1 MSEKILRALMQ
12 LFAII
17 AKVDFMDEKEGVV
30 IKSTEGRKAIES
42 FLKSELNASLVDQYI
57 DMFEGYLR
65 SLYGQTKKKNG
76 VEKRNAVN
84 AVKVLRICHQINQEL
99 SHRQKIITLLRILE
113 FVNADGDLTKR
124 EIDFAVTVAQSFKI
138 SEEEFE
144 NLYAHVV
151 LDEFEELDE
160 SVFLYVKSTNSKLQH
175 AHTLQLENLDSK
187 IRFLYFPSANLII
200 FRYFGK
206 DELNVNGQLTVSDRN
221 LIFNQGA
228 ALRTNKT
235 KSLFFTDVISRFRAN
250 DQTTKLVFEAKNV
263 NYSFPSGRP
272 ALHQVNLTATT
283 GQLIGIMGASGGG
296 KSTLLNVLNGSI
308 VPSSGKV
315 TINNIDIHRNSKNV
329 EGVIGNI
336 NQDDLLIEELTVYEN
351 LYYNTQLCY
360 NDLSNA
366 QIHKKIIN
374 LLSSIGLLDV
384 KDQKVGSV
392 LEKSISGGQRKRLNI
407 AFELIREPSVLFVDE
422 PTSGLSSRD
431 SETIMD
437 VLKELTFAGKLV
449 FVVIHQPSST
459 IFKMFDQLLVLDEC
473 GYPIFVG
480 NPIDSVV
487 YFKTCI
493 EHANA
498 YESECE
504 TCGNVN
510 PEQILNIVEARVL
523 DEYGNSTKQRKI
535 SPIEW
540 HERYLEHVYQNETQD
555 EIHELPNPSVRS
567 AKPSRSKQF
576 SVFFRRDIKSKLANA
591 QYLLINALE
600 APLLAFTLSF
610 FLKFF
615 NGKEGTY
622 SYLDN
627 ENIPQFIFVSVI
639 VAIFMGLTVAAEE
652 IIKDRV
658 NLKREA
664 FLNLSRFSYLLS
676 KIQVMFI
683 ISAIQTFLFVLIGSY
698 VLEIKGM
705 FFEYWMVL
713 FSAACCSNVMGLIIS
728 STLNSVKVIYISIP
742 IFVIPQLLFSGVIVS
757 YSKLNPV
764 FSHPTEVP
772 WVGNLMLSRWAY
784 EALAVTQAKDNKY
797 VSKIYEIEKD
807 RVASA
812 WKLDYWIPA
821 MKDEVDNLCKQ
832 NSTNNSKKQSLSLL
846 KTEYQ
851 KEVRLWENLSCPSC
865 QFFIPKDSLQRTGFE
880 LVWNRFLENV
890 KLEYA
895 SIHESKSQEIDQ
907 LKRKIGL
914 KKINQ
919 LKEKYFNTSLDE
931 LVTNKKELVKLVN
944 YNNELVCVDAPIYA
958 TKTSESFLGSPFY
971 APYKKLFGFEM
982 VTLWSNLIIVWMFVG
997 FAFFLLYTDLLR
1009 KGIHAFAFQFDT
1021 YFQRRKEKKHVE
1033 QSK

>member
-17 AKVDFMDEKEGVV
+17 AKVDFMDENGGVA
-30 IKSTEGRKAIES
+30 IKSSEGRKAIET
-42 FLKSELNASLVDQYI
+42 FLKSELNASLVDQYLE
-57 DMFEGYLR
+57 MFEAYLS
-65 SLYGQTKKKNG
+65 SLYGNIRKKNG

-84 AVKVLRICHQINQEL
+84 AVKILRICHQINQEL
-99 SHRQKIITLLRILE
+99 SHRQKIITVLRILE
-113 FVNADGDLTKR
+113 FISEDGEITER
-124 EIDFAVTVAQSFKI
+124 EHDFAVTVAESFKL
-138 SEEEFE
+138 SMEEFE
-144 NLYAHVV
+144 NLYAQVSS
-151 LDEFEELDE
+151 DEFEELDKTT
-160 SVFLYVKSTNSKLQH
+160 FLYVKPSNSQLQF
-175 AHTLQLENLDSK
+175 AHTLQLEHMDSK
-187 IRFLYFPSANLII
+187 IRFLYTPSANLIV

-221 LIFNQGA
+221 HIFNQGS

-235 KSLFFTDVISRFRAN
+235 KSLYFSDVISRFRSN
-250 DQTTKLVFEAKNV
+250 DLTNKLVFEAKNM
-263 NYSFPSGRP
+263 NYAFPSGRK
-272 ALHQVNLTATT
+272 ALHQVNLTATS

-315 TINNIDIHRNSKNV
+315 TINHIDIHRNPRKV

-360 NDLSNA
+360 NDLSKA
-366 QIHKKIIN
+366 QIHKKIIH

-392 LEKSISGGQRKRLNI
+392 LEKSLSGGQRKRLNI

-473 GYPIFVG
+473 GFPIFVG

-510 PEQILNIVEARVL
+510 PEQILNIVEAKVL

-540 HERYLEHVYQNETQD
+540 HQRYLESSERKDPKTVEND
-555 EIHELPNPSVRS
+555 LPNPAVSS
-567 AKPSRSKQF
+567 SKPSRFKQF
-576 SVFFRRDIKSKLANA
+576 SIFFNRDIKSKLANT
-591 QYLLINALE
+591 QYLLINVLE

-622 SYLDN
+622 SYSEN

-664 FLNLSRFSYLLS
+664 FLNLSRFSYLFS
-676 KIQVMFI
+676 KVQVMFI
-683 ISAIQTFLFVLIGSY
+683 ISAIQTFLFVLIGNY
-698 VLEIKGM
+698 VLEIKGL
-705 FFEYWMVL
+705 FFEYWVIL

-742 IFVIPQLLFSGVIVS
+742 ILVIPQLLFSGVIVS

-764 FSHPTEVP
+764 FAHPTEVP
-772 WVGNLMLSRWAY
+772 WIGNLMLSRWAY
-784 EALAVTQAKDNKY
+784 EALAVTQAKDNEY
-797 VSKIYEIEKD
+797 MVKIYEIEKD
-807 RVASA
+807 RAASA
-812 WKLDYWIPA
+812 WKLDYWIPT
-821 MKDEVDNLCKQ
+821 MKDEVDNLVNQ
-832 NSTNNSKKQSLSLL
+832 NSTLASKIMSLKLVQ
-846 KTEYQ
+846 TEFQ
-851 KEVRLWENLSCPSC
+851 KEVRLWEGLSCPTCRFSL
-865 QFFIPKDSLQRTGFE
+865 PKNTVQRADFTKS
-880 LVWNRFLENV
+880 WNRFFEAL

-895 SIHESKSQEIDQ
+895 SIHEMKSIELDQ
-907 LKRKIGL
+907 LKQHYGVKRV
-914 KKINQ
+914 NQ
-919 LKEKYFNTSLDE
+919 LKEKYFNSSLDE
-931 LVTNKKELVKLVN
+931 LVTNKKELVKVVK
-944 YNNELVCVDAPIYA
+944 YKNELVCLDSPIYA
-958 TKTSESFLGSPFY
+958 KKSKERFFASPFY
-971 APYKKLFGFEM
+971 APFKKIVGYEM
-982 VTLWSNLIIVWMFVG
+982 ATIWGNLCIVWGFVG
-997 FAFFLLYTDLLR
+997 IGFVLLYTDLLK
-1009 KGIHAFAFQFDT
+1009 KGIQIFAIRFDT
-1021 YFQRRKEKKHVE
+1021 FFQRRKERR
-1033 QSK
+1033 SNIN